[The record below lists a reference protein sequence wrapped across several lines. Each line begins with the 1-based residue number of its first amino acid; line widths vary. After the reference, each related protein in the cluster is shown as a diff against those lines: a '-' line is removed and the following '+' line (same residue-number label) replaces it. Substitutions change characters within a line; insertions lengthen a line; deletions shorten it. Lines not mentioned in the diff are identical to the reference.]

1 MNDPI
6 IQSFL
11 EEADEGLFQLEE
23 DLLKLEQDPTNRETI
38 NRIFRV
44 AHTLKGNSSMLGFD
58 DIARFTHGLEDLL
71 DILRRG
77 ERIVTSET
85 IDVLLAS
92 RDVLKGLIGGQRGGT
107 PISADLSEGVL
118 RTIRNMIENI
128 GAVPSPVIV
137 VDRNPPPVA
146 AVGAKPTTQDE
157 EPFFE
162 LFDAAAPTPDAQPV
176 VAAENTAFTSP
187 TREVEARVEPIVAP
201 ASTPTPTAVAPKAEP
216 SAPPTP
222 VASTLVAKPATPRAE
237 PAAAAAQ
244 APKGDTASIRV
255 PVDRVDRLI
264 NLVGELVITHSIIT
278 QSMARNSETREST
291 LLDAVAQMDRH
302 ARELHEQVMAIRM
315 VPIRMLF
322 GRFPRLVRD
331 ISTSNG
337 KQVLLETSG
346 EDTELDKTVIEKIA
360 DPLTHLIRNAVD
372 HGIETVEGRRTA
384 GKNDTARVHLRAFQ
398 RGGNVYIEVQD
409 DGRGLDLVRIRQK
422 AVETGIIAA
431 NATLNDDQTMA
442 LIFRPGF
449 STAKAVTNLSGRG
462 VGMDVVKRNVESLG
476 GSISIQTERG
486 KGTLFQIKLP
496 LTLAIT
502 EGQLVELGGETFVIP
517 MMSIVESISP
527 KEQSLFSP
535 SGLGT
540 IVAVRDQNLPV
551 LPLGELLGVAPRS
564 DATGHGILVIVESEG
579 VTAALLVDDL
589 LGQQQV
595 VVKNLETN
603 FKKTGGVSGATI
615 LGDGKVALILDV
627 AGLIEMARA
636 HSTVTC

>member
-1 MNDPI
+1 MSDPI

-58 DIARFTHGLEDLL
+58 DIARFTHALEDLL

-85 IDVLLAS
+85 VDVLLAS
-92 RDVLKGLIGGQRGGT
+92 RDVLKGLIGVHRGGS
-107 PISADLSEGVL
+107 PISADLTEGVL
-118 RTIRNMIENI
+118 RTIRRMIENI
-128 GAVPSPVIV
+128 GAVPSPVVV
-137 VDRNPPPVA
+137 VDPKASAPAPA
-146 AVGAKPTTQDE
+146 PAEAVE

-162 LFDAAAPTPDAQPV
+162 IFDAAAPAAASTPSAGPTPSRDETARDLQPQSAAPVRASEPVPV
-176 VAAENTAFTSP
+176 VATTTETNAAK
-187 TREVEARVEPIVAP
+187 
-201 ASTPTPTAVAPKAEP
+201 STP
-216 SAPPTP
+216 SAPETVPTGGSI
-222 VASTLVAKPATPRAE
+222 AAKT
-237 PAAAAAQ
+237 AAAAA
-244 APKGDTASIRV
+244 APSGGAKGDAASIRV

-278 QSMARNSETREST
+278 QSMARNAESREST
-291 LLDAVAQMDRH
+291 LLNAVAQMDRH

-331 ISTSNG
+331 ISASTG
-337 KQVLLETSG
+337 KQVFLETSG
-346 EDTELDKTVIEKIA
+346 EETELDKTVIEKIA

-372 HGIETVEGRRTA
+372 HGIEDVEGRRAA
-384 GKNDTARVHLRAFQ
+384 GKSDTAKVNLKAFQ
-398 RGGNVYIEVQD
+398 RGGNVYIEVVD
-409 DGRGLDLVRIRQK
+409 DGRGLDLARIRQK
-422 AVETGIIAA
+422 AIDTGIIPA
-431 NATLNDDQTMA
+431 NATLTDDQTTA

-449 STAKAVTNLSGRG
+449 STAKAVTALSGRG

-476 GSISIQTERG
+476 GTISIRTERG
-486 KGTLFQIKLP
+486 KGTAFQIKLP

-502 EGQLVELGGETFVIP
+502 EGQLVRLRGETFVVP

-527 KEQSLFSP
+527 SENSLFRP

-551 LPLGELLGVAPRS
+551 LPLGDLLGSAAAEAS
-564 DATGHGILVIVESEG
+564 DGHGILVIVESEG
-579 VTAALLVDDL
+579 VVAALLVDEL

-603 FKKTGGVSGATI
+603 FKKTRGVSGATI

-627 AGLIEMARA
+627 AGLIEMAREPEA
-636 HSTVTC
+636 VAC